1 MDELTRT
8 WQELIARPEGPL
20 AMRFYLQ
27 PMMALIFAVRDGIR
41 DAKQNRPAYFWGML
55 AQANQRRDLMRS
67 GWKSVG
73 KIFIVAIIMDIVYQL
88 LVLRGIR
95 PVQTILVAVTVA
107 IVPYVLLRGPVSRFA
122 RRFEHERRRKHAA

>member
-27 PMMALIFAVRDGIR
+27 PIMALIFAVRDGIR

-55 AQANQRRDLMRS
+55 AQSNQRRDLMRS

-107 IVPYVLLRGPVSRFA
+107 IVPYVLLRGPVSRIA

>member
-1 MDELTRT
+1 MEELTRI
-8 WQELIARPEGPL
+8 WHEIIARPEGPL

-27 PMMALIFAVRDGIR
+27 PIMALIFAVRDGIR

-73 KIFIVAIIMDIVYQL
+73 KIFVVAMIMDIVYQL

-107 IVPYVLLRGPVSRFA
+107 IVPYVLLRGPVSRIA

>member
-8 WQELIARPEGPL
+8 WHELIARPEGPL
-20 AMRFYLQ
+20 ALRFYLQ
-27 PMMALIFAVRDGIR
+27 PIMALIFAVRDGLR

-73 KIFIVAIIMDIVYQL
+73 KIFVVAMIMDIVYQL

-95 PVQTILVAVTVA
+95 PIQTILVAVTVA
-107 IVPYVLLRGPVSRFA
+107 IVPYVLLRGPVNRIA
-122 RRFEHERRRKHAA
+122 RTFEHERPRKHAA

>member
-1 MDELTRT
+1 MDELTRI
-8 WQELIARPEGPL
+8 WHEIIARPEGPL

-27 PMMALIFAVRDGIR
+27 PIMALIFAVRDGIR

-55 AQANQRRDLMRS
+55 AQSNQRRDLMQS

-107 IVPYVLLRGPVSRFA
+107 IVPYVLLRGPVSRIA
-122 RRFEHERRRKHAA
+122 RTFEHERRRKHAA